1 MRGSMSLATHT
12 LSPSAAALTPSCLV
26 RCPPAAHM
34 AAFGRSLV
42 LGMSPQHIK
51 APLHTQPA
59 AMSAS
64 FHPPSSYERFPNAM
78 GSCSCRWLQPTR
90 PRLLLLG
97 FGLALISLV
106 CQIIRPPFRCRPH
119 TLARKLPSTSVP
131 HAPCEDWGPEGPEG
145 GSCLQQAL
153 WGKCSQPFMAGVCNK
168 SCGRCVSTAR
178 SAALRRVMLVSARQ
192 TSPCTSPDGDA
203 WVMRAQQNKA
213 EFARV
218 HGLSLSWT
226 SAQVDAQARGVGG
239 CGWIA

>member
-1 MRGSMSLATHT
+1 
-12 LSPSAAALTPSCLV
+12 
-26 RCPPAAHM
+26 M
-34 AAFGRSLV
+34 AAFGRSPV
-42 LGMSPQHIK
+42 LGTSPQHIK
-51 APLHTQPA
+51 PPLPTQPA

-64 FHPPSSYERFPNAM
+64 FHPPSSYERFPNDM

-90 PRLLLLG
+90 PCLLLLG

-119 TLARKLPSTSVP
+119 TLTRRIPSTSVP
-131 HAPCEDWGPEGPEG
+131 DASCEDWGPEGPEG

-153 WGKCSQPFMAGVCNK
+153 WGKCSQPFMAGACNK

-192 TSPCTSPDGDA
+192 TSPCASPDGDA

-226 SAQVDAQARGVGG
+226 SAQVDAQARRVGG